1 MLFLLRSIFWF
12 SIVFASVSW
21 PSDPLGSVM
30 AKVSAARRV
39 QDSLGQTIGTAQ
51 AGTERACLR
60 APAACLEGAA
70 PLSRMAAG

>member
-1 MLFLLRSIFWF
+1 MLFLLRSIFWL

-39 QDSLGQTIGTAQ
+39 QRQPGQDDRHGASRGEKGLF
-51 AGTERACLR
+51 ARACR
-60 APAACLEGAA
+60 
-70 PLSRMAAG
+70 LS